1 MNLTDGLNPQQLQA
15 VLHTEGPL
23 LIIAGAGSGKTTVM
37 TRKMAYLIQEK
48 GIYPSSIVA
57 VTFTNNA
64 AKEMKERVLKLV
76 GEEAAHMWIGTFH
89 SICLRIL
96 RKNAPLLGY
105 TSSFVIYDED
115 DTKKLLTQIAEKV
128 GIDSRYMTASFIRSK
143 ISQLKNKMTSPE
155 EFAKTSETDFRM
167 QKLAE
172 AYRLYTKSLKENN
185 AMDFDDII
193 LKTLELLADNTDVL
207 DYYRRRFRYV
217 LVDEYQD
224 TNEPQ
229 FQLVRLLSSY
239 HKNIC
244 VVGDDDQ
251 SIYGW
256 RGADISNILSFEKS
270 FENATIIKLEQNYRS
285 TENIINSANCVI
297 KRNKYRRSKTLFTER
312 GEGELLRLYDAHDEN
327 DEAEFVC
334 REIRNLIQEK
344 QFQYGDIA
352 VMYRTNSQSRALEDA
367 FVKYGMNYNMVGS
380 LRFYERKEIKD
391 IISYLRFITNSHDM
405 QSLGRIINTPPRGIG
420 AKTIQKMT
428 EYSEQEDQ
436 PLFSTMMDIKELNLF
451 SPRINDKIEEFC
463 NLLLQF
469 AALADCTP
477 PDELIDALLEQSG
490 YMTWLEE
497 SNDAAKQD
505 RIDNIHEFVSAA
517 KQYTQENGDSAT
529 LTGFLEGMALSSDSD
544 DLPKS
549 GVKLMTIHAAKGC
562 EFPVVFLTGL
572 EQGLF
577 PLSMDEE
584 DKKEEERRLFYV
596 GITRAKDLLYITWA
610 DSRWKYKERQ
620 SCLRSEFVDEL
631 PRDCYTTVNKLSS
644 SSMGNPQ
651 RQASFGYV
659 KKQPVNYSFGK
670 PVNSVFDAQKL
681 GTAAKPSIKYNE
693 GDRVKHARYGEGTIT
708 RITQSGGMT
717 VLTIQFDTVGN
728 KQFDAALAV
737 LKVV

>member
-48 GIYPSSIVA
+48 GVYPSSIVA

-76 GEEAAHMWIGTFH
+76 GEEAARMWIGTFH

-115 DTKKLLTQIAEKV
+115 DTKKLLTQIAEKA

-155 EFAKTSETDFRM
+155 EFARASETDFRM

-172 AYRLYTKSLKENN
+172 VYRLYAKSLKENN

-285 TENIINSANCVI
+285 TENIINSANSVI
-297 KRNKYRRSKTLFTER
+297 KQNKYRRSKTLFTKR
-312 GEGELLRLYDAHDEN
+312 GEGELLRLYNAHDEN

-344 QFQYGDIA
+344 QFQYSDVA

-367 FVKYGMNYNMVGS
+367 FVKYGLNYNMVGS

-420 AKTIQKMT
+420 AKTLQKMT

-436 PLFSTMMDIKELNLF
+436 PLFSTMMDVKELNLF

-505 RIDNIHEFVSAA
+505 RIDNIQEFVSAA

-544 DLPKS
+544 DLPKG

-610 DSRWKYKERQ
+610 DSRWKYKERM

-631 PRDCYTTVNKLSS
+631 PRECYTTVNKLSRAS
-644 SSMGNPQ
+644 VNVPE

-659 KKQPVNYSFGK
+659 KKQPAYNFGK
-670 PVNSVFDAQKL
+670 PINSVFDAQKL
-681 GTAAKPSIKYNE
+681 GTASKPSMKYNE
-693 GDRVKHARYGEGTIT
+693 GDRVRHARYGEGTIT